1 LRVGFLA
8 FMGVDDAVIGRRR
21 MVNLAQR
28 LGIVVAK
35 FRMALID

>member
-1 LRVGFLA
+1 MA